1 MALSATTV
9 GSLATQLKKALDNH
23 HSSIVDDVLTQLKL
37 MVATADL
44 LKSTGVGVAVNKVRK
59 HEAASADQKLA
70 AKALVAK
77 WKNDVNGAAGD
88 IGSEPSRKV
97 PAAVAAAKQEKGIQV
112 ETRRIV
118 PPPRRQSSISGQ
130 TTPSSATA
138 GRTLESDG
146 LKAEPT
152 GDDLRDKC
160 VGLFYQALAATSTK
174 DGTRLLRMAQ
184 ELEQRTFDETK
195 STDAQYK
202 NRVKTLKFNLSDPNN
217 PDLVAAVLRGAIPIE
232 MLSNMSTADM
242 ASAERKAEIKAA
254 EKIALDNATT
264 VEDTQAET
272 DWFQCSKCKMRKT
285 KYYQMVRANT
295 SGR

>member
-1 MALSATTV
+1 MSLSATTV

-44 LKSTGVGVAVNKVRK
+44 LKTTGIGVAVNKLRK
-59 HEAASADQKLA
+59 HEAASADQKQA

-77 WKNDVNGAAGD
+77 WKNDVNGDSGNGGGEASTA
-88 IGSEPSRKV
+88 GSETPNRRV
-97 PAAVAAAKQEKGIQV
+97 AAAVAAARQDKGI
-112 ETRRIV
+112 
-118 PPPRRQSSISGQ
+118 
-130 TTPSSATA
+130 
-138 GRTLESDG
+138 
-146 LKAEPT
+146 
-152 GDDLRDKC
+152 
-160 VGLFYQALAATSTK
+160 K
-174 DGTRLLRMAQ
+174 DGTRLLRMAE
-184 ELEQRTFDETK
+184 ELEERTFDENK

-202 NRVKTLKFNLSDPNN
+202 NRIKTLKFNLSDPSN

-264 VEDTQAET
+264 VEDTMAET

-285 KYYQMVRANT
+285 KYYQMQTRSADEPMTTFVTCVNCGKKWRFC
-295 SGR
+295 